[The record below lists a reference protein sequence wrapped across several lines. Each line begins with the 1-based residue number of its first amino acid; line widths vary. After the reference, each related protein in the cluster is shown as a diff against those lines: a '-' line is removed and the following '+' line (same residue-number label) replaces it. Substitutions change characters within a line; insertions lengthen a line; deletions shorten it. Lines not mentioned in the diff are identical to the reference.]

1 VKKIAAKHSRTVGL
15 GALLIAITT
24 IAYWRVTGLGFIWDD
39 DLIFAENP
47 LMQSL
52 DGLRLIWF
60 DVRAANQYYPVTW
73 TTLWLQHQI
82 WGLDPAP
89 LHTTNVALHAF
100 SVLLIWRILLVLKVP
115 GAWLAAAVFAVHPV
129 HVESVAWISERKNVL
144 SAAFYLGS
152 ALAYLKFA
160 QLDRLHAQ
168 RKPNWILYLL
178 SLLLFILALLS
189 KTVAST
195 LPVALLLV
203 LWWKQGH
210 IDRRD
215 VLPFLPFFTF
225 GIALG
230 LLTVW
235 LEKVQVGATGPEWDL
250 SLIDRCL
257 IAGRALWF
265 YAGKLAWPDSL
276 TFVYPRWKIDA
287 SVWWQYLFPISAAAL
302 AEGLWLLRGRI
313 GRGPL
318 TAALYFG
325 LTLGPALGF
334 FDVYPMRYSFV
345 ADHFQYLASL
355 GPIVLACAGIQIG
368 LDRLSGHGKAPALAV
383 CALALLALASLTW
396 LRLPAFEN
404 LGTLWRDTLEK
415 NPTAWMARGNLAE
428 WHRSRNETE
437 EAMRNYLEALNI
449 ENPNKDY
456 VHNNLATYLVLLDR
470 PDEAK
475 VHYAKAI
482 EIRGDYALAR
492 YNLAVLLFHEG
503 DFDET
508 IMHLQKAVSARPDY
522 QAAHYLLGKALTKAG
537 RPEESF
543 DHFVIAARL
552 KREVE
557 ARRQPDPSPGDH
569 D

>member
-1 VKKIAAKHSRTVGL
+1 MPVIV
-15 GALLIAITT
+15 
-24 IAYWRVTGLGFIWDD
+24 YWQVTGLDFIWDD
-39 DLIFAENP
+39 NQIVAQNP

-73 TTLWLQHQI
+73 TSFWLQYQI
-82 WGLDPAP
+82 WGLDAAV
-89 LHTTNVALHAF
+89 LHTANLALHAF
-100 SVLLIWRILLVLKVP
+100 SALLLWRVLRVLDVP
-115 GAWLAAAVFAVHPV
+115 GAWFAAAVFAVHPV

-144 SAAFYLGS
+144 SGVFYLGS

-160 QLDRLHAQ
+160 QLDRLQAQ

-210 IDRRD
+210 VDRRD
-215 VLPFLPFFTF
+215 VLPFLPFFAF

-235 LEKVQVGATGPEWDL
+235 LEKVQVGAAGAEWDL

-276 TFVYPRWKIDA
+276 TFVYPRWQIDA
-287 SVWWQYLFPISAAAL
+287 SVWWQYFFPISAAAL
-302 AEGLWLLRGRI
+302 VGGLWLLRGRI

-355 GPIVLACAGIQIG
+355 GPIVLACAGIQMG
-368 LDRLSGHGKAPALAV
+368 LNRLSGHGKAPALAI
-383 CALALLALASLTW
+383 CALALLALGTLTW
-396 LRLPAFEN
+396 LRVPAFEN
-404 LGTLWRDTLEK
+404 PGTLWRDTLAK
-415 NPTAWMARGNLAE
+415 NPAAWMARGNLAE
-428 WHRSRNETE
+428 WHRARNETE
-437 EAMRNYLEALNI
+437 EAISNYLEALKI
-449 ENPNKDY
+449 ENPKKDY
-456 VHNNLATYLVLLDR
+456 VHNNLGTYFVLLDR
-470 PDEAK
+470 LDEAK
-475 VHYAKAI
+475 IHYAKAI
-482 EIRGDYALAR
+482 EMRDDYALAR
-492 YNLAVLLFHEG
+492 YNLAALLFHEG
-503 DFDET
+503 DFDEA

-522 QAAHYLLGKALTKAG
+522 QAAHYRLGKALTKAG
-537 RPEESF
+537 RPEEAF

-557 ARRQPDPSPGDH
+557 ARRQPDPSSGDH